1 MRGFTLVEVLVVV
14 VIFSLMVAG
23 IFGVLNLG
31 NVTFPV
37 DLGKMEVHQQARLLM
52 QWLTRDLRQATN
64 LQIIPLTVNSDKK
77 IFFRN
82 SKGLEII
89 YYLDLEDSNEDG
101 LINQVI
107 RIGPVGKG
115 SGSEERIIAN
125 NISRFKFKQEG
136 RLLRIEVV
144 TEQNIRN
151 KNLSFKLI
159 DQVYLRNE

>member
-14 VIFSLMVAG
+14 MIFSLMVAG

-52 QWLTRDLRQATN
+52 HWLTRDLRQATN

-77 IFFRN
+77 ILFRN

-89 YYLDLEDSNEDG
+89 YYLDLEDSNNDG
-101 LINQVI
+101 LTNQIV
-107 RIGPVGKG
+107 REYPAGTV
-115 SGSEERIIAN
+115 RVIAN
-125 NISRFKFKQEG
+125 NISRFKFRRTG
-136 RLLRIEVV
+136 NLLRIEISVDKTV
-144 TEQNIRN
+144 RN
-151 KNLSFKLI
+151 KSLSFELTE
-159 DQVYLRNE
+159 QVYLRNE